1 MRKSPTKK
9 RTYAFSTFARFQLS
23 LEIELVYCGAM
34 PLSDRE
40 KELLAEMERALS
52 ADDPRLVSTLT
63 GKGRTPE
70 KKRMVLGIV
79 LVGVG
84 LAILLAGLIIQ
95 TIPLGISGFLVSLA
109 GVVIALSNIRAV
121 TVGGMSSAGANQKRK
136 GSWKDRLEE
145 RWDRRND

>member
-9 RTYAFSTFARFQLS
+9 EPTLFQLS
-23 LEIELVYCGAM
+23 LEMELVYCDAM

-84 LAILLAGLIIQ
+84 LAILLAGLISQ
-95 TIPLGISGFLVSLA
+95 TIPLGIGGFLVSLA
-109 GVVIALSNIRAV
+109 GVVIALSNIQAV
-121 TVGGMSSAGANQKRK
+121 AVGGLTSAANQKRK
-136 GSWKDRLEE
+136 GSWKSRLEE